1 MQNTVIK
8 KLQAAG
14 VRVVV
19 SATGTVFM
27 TLGQRTV
34 LAHSARLI
42 NAQDLTGLGLSPAD
56 FLPTQG
62 NPK

>member
-19 SATGTVFM
+19 SPTGTVFM

-42 NAQDLTGLGLSPAD
+42 NAQDLRGLGLDPDD
-56 FLPTQG
+56 FLTQG
-62 NPK
+62 KTP